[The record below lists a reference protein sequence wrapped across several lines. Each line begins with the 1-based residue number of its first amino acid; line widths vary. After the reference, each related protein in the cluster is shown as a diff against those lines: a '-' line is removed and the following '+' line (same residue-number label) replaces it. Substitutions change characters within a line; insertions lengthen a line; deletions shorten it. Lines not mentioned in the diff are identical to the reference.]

1 MNVIIVVKLILA
13 HALTDFVFQPN
24 SWVEKKQKKIL
35 GTSVFWYHILI
46 AAGLSYLFVA
56 DWKNWQIPLVIFVS
70 HGIIDALKLV
80 IENKTQESLD
90 AANPITNSEEDEK
103 NKSKTLESLQQKLTW
118 LFIVDQIAHIAVIV
132 AIGLCMN
139 QNIEEIKNW
148 FNTIFQPSND
158 LIIVITAVVILLN
171 PTGIVIGKITE
182 SFRQQFNSNDSLKK
196 AGRYIGNFERLL
208 ILIFILSNQFEAV
221 GFLLAGKSILRISID
236 SDDDGRKKSEY
247 VLVGTLISFFAA
259 IIVGLI
265 CQYLLNNM

>member
-35 GTSVFWYHILI
+35 GTPVFWYHILI

-56 DWKNWQIPLVIFVS
+56 DWKNWQIPLAIFVS
-70 HGIIDALKLV
+70 HGIIDAFKLLL
-80 IENKTQESLD
+80 ENKTQKSLD
-90 AANPITNSEEDEK
+90 AANQIEDNSEEDK
-103 NKSKTLESLQQKLTW
+103 NKTIESLQQKLTW

-139 QNIEEIKNW
+139 QNLEEIKGW
-148 FNTIFQPSND
+148 FNTIFQSSND
-158 LIIVITAVVILLN
+158 LIIVITAVILLLN

-182 SFRQQFNSNDSLKK
+182 SFRAQFQSNDSLKK

-247 VLVGTLISFFAA
+247 VLVGTLISFFSA